1 MLVRKFYYPK
11 RMTINNQEYAQDEDN
26 KNRNNQNKNNDSEE
40 GNKYAN
46 KNNSNNKHESMTT
59 QQKAILEY
67 SDKVMSNPEMQ
78 NQMFQLLNNN
88 NNKDNENNT
97 NTCKMS

>member
-1 MLVRKFYYPK
+1 
-11 RMTINNQEYAQDEDN
+11 
-26 KNRNNQNKNNDSEE
+26 
-40 GNKYAN
+40 
-46 KNNSNNKHESMTT
+46 MTT